1 MVKAKQTRSSSSRS
15 ISAFNPLSIRF
26 QTEESSKMLKKILVS
41 ATLLLPVVLMAE
53 GAPALGGPNQ
63 VAAPVVA
70 NPLVPPA
77 QKVCKLALLAQ
88 AESPKTYQDGEF
100 VGRIYS
106 ATGSTL
112 YVVADDGTT
121 RTFTRTPWERATIGS
136 LPGKRVVLTNI
147 YCKKTS
153 LDTTLKF
160 TPGPKIEVPPI
171 KFSDSAPVVPPL
183 TPRPAPAPAPAPIE
197 QPAPSKVIPQTW

>member
-1 MVKAKQTRSSSSRS
+1 
-15 ISAFNPLSIRF
+15 
-26 QTEESSKMLKKILVS
+26 MLKKLLIP
-41 ATLLLPVVLMAE
+41 AALLLPIITLA
-53 GAPALGGPNQ
+53 GAAQAAQALGGPNQ
-63 VAAPVVA
+63 PAATVVA

-88 AESPKTYQDGEF
+88 AESPKAYKDGEF
-100 VGRIYS
+100 TGRIYS

-136 LPGKRVVLTNI
+136 LPGKRVVLTNV
-147 YCKKTS
+147 YCQKTS

-171 KFSDSAPVVPPL
+171 KFTDSAPTVPPL
-183 TPRPAPAPAPAPIE
+183 TPRPTPPAPAPVE
-197 QPAPSKVIPQTW
+197 RPAPVVIPQTW

>member
-1 MVKAKQTRSSSSRS
+1 
-15 ISAFNPLSIRF
+15 
-26 QTEESSKMLKKILVS
+26 MLKKILIS
-41 ATLLLPVVLMAE
+41 ATLLLPVILMAE
-53 GAPALGGPNQ
+53 SAQALGGPNQ
-63 VAAPVVA
+63 VAEPMVA

-88 AESPKTYQDGEF
+88 AESPKAYQDDQF
-100 VGRIYS
+100 TGRIYS
-106 ATGSTL
+106 ATRNTL

-147 YCKKTS
+147 YCQKTN

-171 KFSDSAPVVPPL
+171 KYSDSVPVVPPL
-183 TPRPAPAPAPAPIE
+183 TPRPTAPAPVEAAPVEAA
-197 QPAPSKVIPQTW
+197 PAPSKVIPQTW